1 MDINKLMK
9 QAQQMQAKMQ
19 KAQEELAQK
28 TVTAEAGGGQV
39 AVTMNGKHELLSIEI
54 KPEAVDP
61 EDVDFLQD
69 LVLSAVNEA
78 VRKVEEMVE
87 SEMGGAL
94 GGMNMPGLGNL
105 PGM

>member
-19 KAQEELAQK
+19 KAQAELAEK
-28 TVTAEAGGGQV
+28 TVEAEVAGGQV
-39 AVTMNGKHELLSIEI
+39 KVTMNGKHELLSLVIA
-54 KPEAVDP
+54 PAAVDP
-61 EDVDFLQD
+61 EDAEFLQD

-78 VRKVEEMVE
+78 VRKVDALVE
-87 SEMGGAL
+87 AEMGGAL
-94 GGMNMPGLGNL
+94 GGMNLPGMNL